1 MSKYVGCIINE
12 LEESEV
18 IDDDFD
24 MFVLSVKID
33 DSGEI
38 YGTESIEPIAKIGVD
53 IEHEECLFQILPGKE
68 ALKVSEAYSEIET
81 IDSGFSLV
89 SAFSKTFND
98 SSVRIDNPVI
108 GFGENIDDKR
118 FFIVCMA

>member
-1 MSKYVGCIINE
+1 MSKYVSCIINE

-24 MFVLSVKID
+24 LFVLLVKID

-38 YGTESIEPIAKIGVD
+38 SGTESIEPISKIGVD
-53 IEHEECLFQILPGKE
+53 IEHEECLFQVSPGKE
-68 ALKVSEAYSEIET
+68 ALKVSEAYAEIET

-89 SAFSKTFND
+89 SALSQTFND